1 MVIPSI
7 GVYSI
12 MVYTLYKD
20 TLRATLLDYLNLI
33 DVVSVLGT

>member
-12 MVYTLYKD
+12 MVKTLYKD
-20 TLRATLLDYLNLI
+20 TLQATLLDYLNLI